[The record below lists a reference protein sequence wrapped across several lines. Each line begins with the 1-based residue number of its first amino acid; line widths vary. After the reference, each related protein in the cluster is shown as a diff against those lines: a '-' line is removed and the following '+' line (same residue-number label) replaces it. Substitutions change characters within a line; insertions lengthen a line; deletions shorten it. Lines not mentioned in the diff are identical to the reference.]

1 MEKIVN
7 VKVDQFRIMFMFYE
21 VDGISE
27 GFHEKQSMDLIF
39 RISEKLNFEEYFGPV
54 RSSNGYDGYNRVYA
68 YGEPG
73 STYLLAGYSSKSRKN
88 GVSFDFKAVGLEK
101 YLAEAGA
108 AKGKDYQFYDFI
120 KDIKDAIIETKFY
133 MFGQLKLGR
142 YDLAV
147 DFINW
152 NMSLDRIYKKIKS
165 KEYEFYKRD
174 RRAVP
179 EKNNIYGYKKIDLK
193 LDDIRKRLSIYAT
206 TETETIYIGDRKK
219 SNGSFLRIYNKYIE
233 SYSNGKLT
241 DLTKNQTDWIRYEV
255 ELKPDR
261 ANGIELV
268 RSIGNIKNNKEYS
281 IWIANSVLDF
291 FRLRTN
297 KGRDTDIARAIEEI
311 TLGKRN
317 ANPVIERRVDKTIE
331 ERKERFKSGNS
342 GFQQLLSD
350 IQKEQGT
357 KGIVDFLK
365 ELYDYQLE
373 EFVSKK

>member
-1 MEKIVN
+1 M
-7 VKVDQFRIMFMFYE
+7 
-21 VDGISE
+21 
-27 GFHEKQSMDLIF
+27 
-39 RISEKLNFEEYFGPV
+39 
-54 RSSNGYDGYNRVYA
+54 
-68 YGEPG
+68 
-73 STYLLAGYSSKSRKN
+73 
-88 GVSFDFKAVGLEK
+88 
-101 YLAEAGA
+101 
-108 AKGKDYQFYDFI
+108 
-120 KDIKDAIIETKFY
+120 
-133 MFGQLKLGR
+133 
-142 YDLAV
+142 
-147 DFINW
+147 
-152 NMSLDRIYKKIKS
+152 
-165 KEYEFYKRD
+165 
-174 RRAVP
+174 
-179 EKNNIYGYKKIDLK
+179 
-193 LDDIRKRLSIYAT
+193 
-206 TETETIYIGDRKK
+206 
-219 SNGSFLRIYNKYIE
+219 
-233 SYSNGKLT
+233 
-241 DLTKNQTDWIRYEV
+241 

-268 RSIGNIKNNKEYS
+268 RSIGNIKNNKDYS

-317 ANPVIERRVDKTIE
+317 ANPVIERRIDKTIE